1 MAQLSPLEMVPAMV
15 PSTDRLIEP
24 AHRSDSPAHMIRL
37 VAHLA
42 RNEIDASHRM
52 TVLGWLWPL
61 MRQIAQLLTLVFIF
75 GSVINLDIPHFPV
88 YVFVGLVS
96 WTWFSTG
103 IGEATT
109 SLLDQRHLVFQPKL
123 PNMAI
128 PMVSV
133 MMPLVDVL
141 LALPVLLVMVAVEHG
156 ISWTIVLVIPL
167 LLLQL
172 IIMCGISWIV
182 SAVTVFFRDVPQFVS
197 IGLQVLFYL
206 TPVFYRR
213 KSVPSKYGHLLEL
226 NPMTTIVEGYRSIML
241 GQASPSLLRFAGVTV
256 GALVLFVCGYL
267 VFRRYSLDFVDSL

>member
-1 MAQLSPLEMVPAMV
+1 MAQLSPSETVPAMP
-15 PSTDRLIEP
+15 PSAD
-24 AHRSDSPAHMIRL
+24 RL
-37 VAHLA
+37 VAPAQRDESLQHMVRLVLHLA
-42 RNEIDASHRM
+42 RNEIDASHRL

-109 SLLDQRHLVFQPKL
+109 SLLDQRHLVFQPRL

-133 MMPLVDVL
+133 MMPLVDVI
-141 LALPVLLVMVAVEHG
+141 LALPLLLVMVAVEHG

-172 IIMCGISWIV
+172 IIMCGISWVV
-182 SAVTVFFRDVPQFVS
+182 SAVTVFFRDVPQLVAV
-197 IGLQVLFYL
+197 GLQVLFYL

-226 NPMTTIVEGYRSIML
+226 NPMTTIVEGYRAIML
-241 GQASPSLLRFAGVTV
+241 GQASPSLLRFIGVTV
-256 GALVLFVCGYL
+256 GGLVVFACGYFL
-267 VFRRYSLDFVDSL
+267 FRRRSMDFVDSL